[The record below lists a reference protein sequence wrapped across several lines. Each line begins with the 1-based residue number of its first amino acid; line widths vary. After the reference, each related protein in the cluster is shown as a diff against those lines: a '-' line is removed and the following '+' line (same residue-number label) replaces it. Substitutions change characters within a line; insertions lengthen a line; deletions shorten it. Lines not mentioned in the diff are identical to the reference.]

1 MKNNYLAYS
10 LLIALNLLSFIV
22 VAQEPS
28 SEAFDAC
35 VLKQF
40 SEAQENLT
48 IAEVKALCNQQLAEV
63 KLEINQADK
72 NQELGVISQRLKK
85 ERKTRDNPFVLTPHK
100 MNYIL
105 PVYTTN
111 AINKMEYQLFEGYEE
126 NLEDM
131 EAMFQISYKVPLN
144 PRSMFV
150 DNDALYLGFTLK
162 AWWQVY
168 AEGISKPFR
177 ETNYNPELFY
187 FMPMKWQ
194 ILNGNTAMLFGIEHE
209 SNGRTQA
216 LSRSWNRVYVNFL
229 YEHTNFALSLKP
241 WVRLSENEKEFD
253 LDPGGDDNPDIEDY
267 MGHFE
272 LNMAYKWRHFEL
284 NFKGRRNFSTN
295 KGYSELGF
303 VFPLWGKLQG
313 YAVASDGYGDSLID
327 YNYRQTRFGLGIS
340 LNGLL

>member
-1 MKNNYLAYS
+1 MKNNYLFCS
-10 LLIALNLLSFIV
+10 LFMILNLITMPVF
-22 VAQEPS
+22 AQKSS
-28 SEAFDAC
+28 SESFNEC

-40 SEAQENLT
+40 SEAQEDLT
-48 IAEVKALCNQQLAEV
+48 IAEIKALCNQQQDDVES
-63 KLEINQADK
+63 EFNQSD
-72 NQELGVISQRLKK
+72 NDENLGAISQRLNK

-111 AINKMEYQLFEGYEE
+111 AVNKKEYQFFEGYEQ

-131 EAMFQISYKVPLN
+131 EAMFQISYKVSLN
-144 PRSMFV
+144 QKNMFV
-150 DNDALYLGFTLK
+150 ENDALYLGFTLK

-168 AEGISKPFR
+168 ADNISKPFR

-187 FMPMKWQ
+187 LMPMKWQ
-194 ILNGNTAMLFGIEHE
+194 ILNGNTAMVFGIEHE

-216 LSRSWNRVYVNFL
+216 LSRSWNRVYANFL
-229 YEHTNFALSLKP
+229 YEHDNFALSLKP
-241 WVRLSENEKEFD
+241 WVRLSEDEKEFD

-295 KGYSELGF
+295 NGYSELGF

-313 YAVASDGYGDSLID
+313 YTVISNGHGDSLID

-340 LNGLL
+340 LNSLL

>member
-1 MKNNYLAYS
+1 MPVFAHKS
-10 LLIALNLLSFIV
+10 T
-22 VAQEPS
+22 
-28 SEAFDAC
+28 SESFDAC
-35 VLKQF
+35 ILKQF
-40 SEAQENLT
+40 SEAQEDLT
-48 IAEVKALCNQQLAEV
+48 IAEIKALCNQRLDEV
-63 KLEINQADK
+63 KTETNQAEKDE
-72 NQELGVISQRLKK
+72 ELGVISQRLEK

-105 PVYTTN
+105 PVYTTD
-111 AINKMEYQLFEGYEE
+111 AINKKQYQLFEGYEE
-126 NLEDM
+126 NLDNM

-144 PRSMFV
+144 QKDMFV
-150 DNDALYLGFTLK
+150 DNDVLYLGFTLK

-168 AEGISKPFR
+168 AENLSKPFR

-187 FMPMKWQ
+187 LMPMKWQ
-194 ILNGNTAMLFGIEHE
+194 ILNGNTAMVFGVEHE

-216 LSRSWNRVYVNFL
+216 LSRSWNRVYANFL
-229 YEHTNFALSLKP
+229 YEHDNFALSLKP
-241 WVRLSENEKEFD
+241 WIRLSESEKEFD

-272 LNMAYKWRHFEL
+272 LNMAYKWREFEL
-284 NFKGRRNFSTN
+284 NFKGRRNFATH
-295 KGYSELGF
+295 KGFAELGF

-327 YNYRQTRFGLGIS
+327 YNYRQTRLGLGIS

>member
-1 MKNNYLAYS
+1 MKINYLAIS
-10 LLIALNLLSFIV
+10 FFVFLNTITIIA
-22 VAQEPS
+22 VAQES
-28 SEAFDAC
+28 SSKEFNAC

-40 SEAQENLT
+40 SEAQEDLT
-48 IAEVKALCNQQLAEV
+48 IAEIKSLCNQQPDDVES
-63 KLEINQADK
+63 EINQSD
-72 NQELGVISQRLKK
+72 NDEDLGVISQRLEK

-111 AINKMEYQLFEGYEE
+111 AVNKKEYQFFEGYEE

-144 PRSMFV
+144 PNSMFV
-150 DNDALYLGFTLK
+150 ENDALYLGFTLK

-168 AEGISKPFR
+168 ANNISKPFR

-187 FMPMKWQ
+187 LMPMKWQ
-194 ILNGNTAMLFGIEHE
+194 ILNGNTALVFGIEHE
-209 SNGRTQA
+209 SNGRSQA
-216 LSRSWNRVYVNFL
+216 LSRSWNRVYANFL
-229 YEHTNFALSLKP
+229 YEHDNFALSLKP
-241 WVRLSENEKEFD
+241 WVRISEDEKEFD

-272 LNMAYKWRHFEL
+272 LNMAYKWRDFEL
-284 NFKGRRNFSTN
+284 NFKGRRNLSTN
-295 KGYSELGF
+295 RGYSELGF

-313 YAVASDGYGDSLID
+313 YAVVSDGHGDSLID

>member
-1 MKNNYLAYS
+1 MKNIYIFCS
-10 LLIALNLLSFIV
+10 LFMVLNLITMPVF
-22 VAQEPS
+22 AQETS
-28 SEAFDAC
+28 SKAFDAC

-40 SEAQENLT
+40 SEAREDLT
-48 IAEVKALCNQQLAEV
+48 IAEIKSLCNQQPDDMEP
-63 KLEINQADK
+63 EINQSD
-72 NQELGVISQRLKK
+72 NDEDLGVISQRLEK

-111 AINKMEYQLFEGYEE
+111 AINKKEYQFFEGYEE

-144 PRSMFV
+144 QKDMFV
-150 DNDALYLGFTLK
+150 ENDALYLGFTLK

-168 AEGISKPFR
+168 AENISKPFR

-187 FMPMKWQ
+187 LMPMKWQ
-194 ILNGNTAMLFGIEHE
+194 ILNGNTAMVFGIEHE

-216 LSRSWNRVYVNFL
+216 LSRSWNRVYANFL
-229 YEHTNFALSLKP
+229 YEHDNFALSLKP
-241 WVRLSENEKEFD
+241 WIRLSEREKEFD

-327 YNYRQTRFGLGIS
+327 YNYRQTRFGLGFS